1 MRWRHPLAALLAA
14 LCLLALSACGD
25 PSAPAESTEQTSP
38 AETTEPA
45 PPADTPEPSDDPAP
59 AEDPSLTQF
68 RETLAEG
75 GYFCGLAF
83 LGYLPEGD
91 PAGLEELLQAGGYG
105 EDYPFLADLSQDQVV
120 AYEGD
125 EVYCLVPRDP
135 AASLTVQAW
144 NSTPENQYQGEVGE
158 TLYTDDQGRP
168 VVLIGNVSDV
178 IPNLQV
184 TLTGEDGTE
193 LLWHP
198 ALGLCDSTLA
208 LPATPKVYDFSRYDT
223 LELPQQA
230 ADFLGTWAA
239 EGASLTLREDGSAAY
254 TTPTGEAFTGTYY
267 VITTS
272 SQYPE
277 GSVLLELSAEGNT
290 PDFWGIFTFAPE
302 GSTLT
307 AASVTGDRLLDRESV
322 TFTAAE

>member
-14 LCLLALSACGD
+14 LCLLALAACGED
-25 PSAPAESTEQTSP
+25 AAPETPQT
-38 AETTEPA
+38 ETTEQA
-45 PPADTPEPSDDPAP
+45 PPTEEAGTSSDA
-59 AEDPSLTQF
+59 ALSEDPSLTQF

-75 GYFCGLAF
+75 GCFCGLAF

-158 TLYTDDQGRP
+158 TLYTDDQGQP

-254 TTPTGEAFTGTYY
+254 TTPAGEAFTGTYY

-290 PDFWGIFTFAPE
+290 PDFWGIFTFTPE
-302 GSTLT
+302 GNTLT
-307 AASVTGDRLLDRESV
+307 AASVTGDRLLDRETV
-322 TFTAAE
+322 TFAAAE

>member
-25 PSAPAESTEQTSP
+25 PSAPAESTEQT
-38 AETTEPA
+38 
-45 PPADTPEPSDDPAP
+45 PPADNPESPADPAP
-59 AEDPSLTQF
+59 SEDPSLTQF
-68 RETLAEG
+68 RAALAEG
-75 GYFCGLAF
+75 DYFCGLAF

-105 EDYPFLADLSQDQVV
+105 EAYPFLANLPQDQVV
-120 AYEGD
+120 AYAGD

-144 NSTPENQYQGEVGE
+144 DSTPENQYQGEAGE
-158 TLYTDDQGRP
+158 TLYTDDQGQP

-198 ALGLCDSTLA
+198 ALGLCDGTLA
-208 LPATPKVYDFSRYDT
+208 LPASPKVYDFSRYDT
-223 LELPQQA
+223 LESPQQST
-230 ADFLGTWAA
+230 DFLGAWSA
-239 EGASLTLREDGSAAY
+239 EGASLAFREDGTAAY
-254 TTPTGEAFTGTYY
+254 TTPAGEAFTGTFY

-277 GSVLLELSAEGNT
+277 GSVLLELSAGGNT
-290 PDFWGIFTFAPE
+290 PDFWGIFTFTVA
-302 GSTLT
+302 GDTLT
-307 AASVTGDRLLDRESV
+307 AASVTGDQLLDRETV